1 MIKTLDSKRIQITFI
16 PKGESIDPQGAFF
29 LHQTRQVKVPSSKL
43 TFDQKKPG
51 DLEEVMRHSEQELC
65 QFPSFHGF
73 VIHSYESYRPW
84 LEKQNPSIQAEK

>member
-1 MIKTLDSKRIQITFI
+1 MDS
-16 PKGESIDPQGAFF
+16 QGALL

-43 TFDQKKPG
+43 TFEQKTPE

-84 LEKQNPSIQAEK
+84 LEKQISPIRAEK